1 MGTGSP
7 TSGLHLSGGDNT
19 ASKLTLTNTAP
30 SPDNSWSLHPEYNSQ
45 NLTLSEDS
53 TPRITFLSGGNVG
66 IGTTNTGS
74 LINIPTVAYTNS
86 EGPNQGI
93 RVHNPDSTADAVFQP
108 IENADYVDWYWGC
121 NTYFATDASNARFD
135 TGKGTAAIFLSSA
148 NHAIFMYTGG
158 TSESPQQRFRIDENG
173 VVYISNLYGR
183 AVGGTNRDVYVGDG
197 GDLGYLSSVREH
209 KMDITSL
216 SDVSWIDN
224 LNPVSFYRRNQN
236 EDGTYGNKKDGSIE
250 YGLIADEVEK
260 VNKDFVFYDK
270 DKDGKETLAGVEY
283 RQLMIPMLKKIQ
295 ELSAKVEAL
304 ANA

>member
-1 MGTGSP
+1 DLRIYTNGTQS
-7 TSGLHLSGGDNT
+7 TTFSSGGDV
-19 ASKLTLTNTAP
+19 S
-30 SPDNSWSLHPEYNSQ
+30 
-45 NLTLSEDS
+45 
-53 TPRITFLSGGNVG
+53 

-216 SDVSWIDN
+216 SDVSWLDN

-236 EDGTYGNKKDGSIE
+236 EDGTYGSKKDGRIE
-250 YGLIADEVEK
+250 YGLIADEVES
-260 VNKDFVFYDK
+260 VNDDFVFYDE
-270 DKDGKETLAGVEY
+270 DEDGNQSLAGVQY

-295 ELSAKVEAL
+295 QLETRISELE
-304 ANA
+304 NA